1 MEIQEETMPRRFIDI
16 SVPLEAGIKSDPEFM
31 LPKITYHAHKETAA
45 DLCALFPGM
54 TPDQL
59 PDGMGWAIEDI
70 ELTTHNGTHVDAP
83 WHYHPTMDGG
93 ERAITIDEVPLEWCY
108 QAGVKFDFRH
118 LKDGYLV
125 TPDDMKAELDRI
137 GHALQPLDII
147 VVNTSAGE
155 RYGEDDYLNKGCGF
169 GRESTLWL
177 TDRGVRVVGTDAW
190 TWDAPFPQTLE
201 RWLETK
207 DPSIIWEGHKAGA
220 EKGYCQIEKM
230 GNLDQLPSTGFDVIC
245 FPTKIKGASGGWTR
259 AVGVIND

>member
-1 MEIQEETMPRRFIDI
+1 MPRRFVDI
-16 SVPLEAGIKSDPEFM
+16 SVALETGIKSDPEFM
-31 LPKITYHAHKETAA
+31 LPKIKYQGHKETAK
-45 DLCALFPGM
+45 DLCALFPGL
-54 TPDQL
+54 TPQQL
-59 PDGMGWAIEDI
+59 PEGMGWAIEEI

-93 ERAITIDEVPLEWCY
+93 ERAITIDEIPLEWCY
-108 QAGVKFDFRH
+108 QPGVKFDFRH
-118 LKDGYLV
+118 FDDGYLV
-125 TPDDMKAELDRI
+125 TPDDMQSELARI
-137 GHALQPLDII
+137 GHELKPLNII

-169 GRESTLWL
+169 GREATLWL

-201 RWLETK
+201 RWNETK
-207 DPSIIWEGHKAGA
+207 DPSIIWEGHKAGM

-245 FPTKIKGASGGWTR
+245 FPTKIKGASAGWTR
-259 AVGVIND
+259 AVAVIAD